1 MSCTTVPV
9 IWNWKNRCI
18 LGVFVTQKF
27 CLHELW
33 NLLSLRMCPKAFLT
47 HKLWEIWNSSSQSWE
62 IGILRKQDWCN
73 FAQFQGKMLKIKQKC
88 LKLVSLKLQ
97 FLKIGLMNF
106 GLLKACWSR
115 RLCCTFWSL
124 VGFTIYANKNF
135 VSQNVPKLYCL
146 SSFIIQGL

>member
-1 MSCTTVPV
+1 MIKHFFHTLEFKKIDLFKPPNTVPV

-27 CLHELW
+27 CFYELW

-47 HKLWEIWNSSSQSWE
+47 HKLWEIWNSSTQSWE
-62 IGILRKQDWCN
+62 IGILRKQDWCI
-73 FAQFQGKMLKIKQKC
+73 FAQFQWKILKIKQKC

-106 GLLKACWSR
+106 RFLKACGSGRLWS
-115 RLCCTFWSL
+115 TS
-124 VGFTIYANKNF
+124 
-135 VSQNVPKLYCL
+135 
-146 SSFIIQGL
+146 